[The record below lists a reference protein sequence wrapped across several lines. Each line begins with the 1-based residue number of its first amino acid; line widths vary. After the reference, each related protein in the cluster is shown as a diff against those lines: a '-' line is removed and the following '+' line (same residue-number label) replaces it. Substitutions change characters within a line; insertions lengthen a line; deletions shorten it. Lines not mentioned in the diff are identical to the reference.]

1 MQNKSNRKRKRCNL
15 SRFDKEINQAKEKK
29 KGIKETQILN
39 FLKCAPA
46 FIGCFSE
53 DEVRLL
59 SVQTTPAYLIVN
71 VDDSSLPGSH
81 WIAIGIFDSRI
92 EIFDTLGF
100 NIFNWSRIPCNLL
113 KFLHKFSQTREVQVL
128 KRIQDDTSV
137 LCGFYCIFYVVSRPS
152 CSFEKLESLFGT
164 DLSANDSVLTKY
176 FS

>member
-46 FIGCFSE
+46 FIGCFAE

-100 NIFNWSRIPCNLL
+100 NIFNWSRIPCIISIPTFMNIHQSNGIKLLTSKYYIRQVYLLL
-113 KFLHKFSQTREVQVL
+113 KKCL
-128 KRIQDDTSV
+128 
-137 LCGFYCIFYVVSRPS
+137 LCQ
-152 CSFEKLESLFGT
+152 KAL
-164 DLSANDSVLTKY
+164 A
-176 FS
+176 

>member
-39 FLKCAPA
+39 FLKCAPS
-46 FIGCFSE
+46 FIGCFAE

-100 NIFNWSRIPCNLL
+100 NFFLIGHVFLVTCSNFCTNSLKQEKCKSRNVFKMTLL
-113 KFLHKFSQTREVQVL
+113 FFVDFTA
-128 KRIQDDTSV
+128 
-137 LCGFYCIFYVVSRPS
+137 
-152 CSFEKLESLFGT
+152 SFT
-164 DLSANDSVLTKY
+164 
-176 FS
+176 